1 MKMQLIRDVLTP
13 DFALGRLLVNGAF
26 AAFTCEDAVRQID
39 GQPVE
44 QWKVPGKT
52 AIPRGNYIVIVDY
65 SNRFRRELPRL
76 LEVPGF
82 TGVRIHC
89 GNTSA
94 NTEGCILVGKSRAKN
109 GVGQSRL
116 AFEDL
121 FQKIEGAYTRH
132 EPVSLEV
139 L

>member
-1 MKMQLIRDVLTP
+1 MKLHLVRDVLTP
-13 DFALGRLLVNGAF
+13 DFTLGRLAINGVF
-26 AAFTCEDAVRQID
+26 ACFTCEDAVRQVE
-39 GQPVE
+39 GRPVE
-44 QWKVPGKT
+44 DWKIHGKT
-52 AIPRGNYIVIVDY
+52 AIPKGDYIVIINY
-65 SNRFRRELPRL
+65 SNRFRRELPLL

-82 TGVRIHC
+82 TGVRIHS
-89 GNTSA
+89 GNTA
-94 NTEGCILVGKSRAKN
+94 VDTEGCLLVGKSRAKN

-132 EPVSLEV
+132 EPISLEV